1 METRKMIEFW
11 MVARV
16 WASKSWAFIKKYWQV
31 FAGLVYALVVWL
43 VFRGEAKRVR
53 EVLEVANKTHAEEL
67 EILNATH
74 AKEIQLREEAVAQ
87 YEEIIAQI
95 EKDYENKKEELSDK
109 KREEVKQLVAENS
122 EDPSNLS
129 KLLAERF
136 GISHIGEE

>member
-1 METRKMIEFW
+1 MMEFW
-11 MVARV
+11 MVAKV
-16 WASKSWAFIKKYWQV
+16 WASKAWAFIKKYWQV

>member
-1 METRKMIEFW
+1 MIEFW

-16 WASKSWAFIKKYWQV
+16 WASKAWAFIKKYLQV

-95 EKDYENKKEELSDK
+95 EKDYKNRKEELSDK

>member
-1 METRKMIEFW
+1 MMEFW

-16 WASKSWAFIKKYWQV
+16 WASKAWAFIKKYWQI

-43 VFRGEAKRVR
+43 IFRGEAKRVR

-95 EKDYENKKEELSDK
+95 EKDYENRKEELSDK
-109 KREEVKQLVAENS
+109 KREEVKKLVAENS

>member
-1 METRKMIEFW
+1 MIEFW
-11 MVARV
+11 MVAKV
-16 WASKSWAFIKKYWQV
+16 WASKAWAFIKKYWQV

-95 EKDYENKKEELSDK
+95 EKDYKNRKEELSDK

>member
-1 METRKMIEFW
+1 
-11 MVARV
+11 MVAKV
-16 WASKSWAFIKKYWQV
+16 WASKAWAFIKKYWQI

-95 EKDYENKKEELSDK
+95 EKDYKNRKEELSDK

-136 GISHIGEE
+136 DISHIGEE

>member
-1 METRKMIEFW
+1 MMEFW

-16 WASKSWAFIKKYWQV
+16 WASKAWAFIKKYWQI

-43 VFRGEAKRVR
+43 IFRGEAKRVR

-74 AKEIQLREEAVAQ
+74 TKEIQLREEAVAQ

>member
-1 METRKMIEFW
+1 
-11 MVARV
+11 MVAKV
-16 WASKSWAFIKKYWQV
+16 WASKAWAFIKKYWQI

-87 YEEIIAQI
+87 YEQIIAQI

-109 KREEVKQLVAENS
+109 KRTEVRKLVAENS

-129 KLLAERF
+129 KLLSERF
-136 GISHIGEE
+136 GITYVESGEK

>member
-1 METRKMIEFW
+1 MMEFW
-11 MVARV
+11 MVAKV
-16 WASKSWAFIKKYWQV
+16 WASKAWAFIKKYWQI